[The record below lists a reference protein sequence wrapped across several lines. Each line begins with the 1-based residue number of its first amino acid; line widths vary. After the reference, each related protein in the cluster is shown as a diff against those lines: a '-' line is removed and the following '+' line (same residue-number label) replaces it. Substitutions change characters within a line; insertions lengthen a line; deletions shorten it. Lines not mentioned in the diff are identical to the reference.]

1 MSMLGLQSGKSNLI
15 DMADKMLQV
24 KNGIQHTKKH
34 PAKLYNITGTLK
46 KRHFL
51 TNLNKEATRKSS
63 KVDEDFKTATY

>member
-34 PAKLYNITGTLK
+34 PAKLYNITGNLK
-46 KRHFL
+46 KKAFFDKPR
-51 TNLNKEATRKSS
+51 
-63 KVDEDFKTATY
+63 